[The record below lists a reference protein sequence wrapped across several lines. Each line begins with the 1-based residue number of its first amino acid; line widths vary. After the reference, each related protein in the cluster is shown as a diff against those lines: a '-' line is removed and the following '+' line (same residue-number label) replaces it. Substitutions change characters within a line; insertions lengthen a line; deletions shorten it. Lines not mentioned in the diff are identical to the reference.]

1 MKKINFKSK
10 EIKEIWHPYE
20 VAYVDNIAIRM
31 AKLKGAYK
39 WHIHR
44 KEDEFFIV
52 IKGKV
57 WIDTEEGSVELREW
71 EGYLVKRGVKHRS
84 RTEEEAIVLL
94 IEPIVTKTKGE
105 G

>member
-1 MKKINFKSK
+1 MGKINFKTK
-10 EIKEIWHPYE
+10 EIPEIWHPYE
-20 VAYVDNIAIRM
+20 IAYVDNIAIRM

-39 WHIHR
+39 WHVHR

-52 IKGKV
+52 VKGKV

-71 EGYLVKRGVKHRS
+71 EGYLVKKGVRHRS

-105 G
+105 E